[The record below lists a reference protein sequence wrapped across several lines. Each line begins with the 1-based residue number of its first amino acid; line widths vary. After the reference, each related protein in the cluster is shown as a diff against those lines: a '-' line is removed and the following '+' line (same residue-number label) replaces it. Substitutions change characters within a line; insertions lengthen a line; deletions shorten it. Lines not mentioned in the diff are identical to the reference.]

1 MLSSLLLWEVLCNGM
16 QVDLLVNNEVDPALH
31 PRSGV
36 PANAVVDALSAL
48 PVCED
53 LAHTRNGYP
62 KVGP

>member
-1 MLSSLLLWEVLCNGM
+1 M
-16 QVDLLVNNEVDPALH
+16 QVDLLVNNGVDPALH